1 MGASGGDGDAAF
13 EKQKEI
19 INSLVDSLQT
29 NDTQMAIVNYD
40 DDDSSIR
47 TKLGELKDKEDFK
60 KCVDK
65 QQRTGE
71 GKALDKGLGDAANVM
86 RQSGRPG
93 VRKAV
98 VVFANGK
105 SGAEIV
111 DLVREA
117 QALHGGDVKVVAVGI
132 GDDISEEELKAVAN
146 TAVILAKNDDES
158 DAIAKSIAKKVGV
171 MAGKYIITFYLI
183 DLLCAMDSQIN
194 HCPVSD
200 KLCPFFSFDS
210 KFIYW

>member
-1 MGASGGDGDAAF
+1 MGASGSDGDAAF

-40 DDDSSIR
+40 DDSSIR
-47 TKLGELKDKEDFK
+47 TKLGEFKDKEDFK

-86 RQSGRPG
+86 MQSGRPG
-93 VRKAV
+93 VTKAV

-117 QALHGGDVKVVAVGI
+117 QALHGSDVKVVAVGI

-158 DAIAKSIAKKVGV
+158 DAIAKSIATKVGF

-183 DLLCAMDSQIN
+183 NLVCCNAF
-194 HCPVSD
+194 PD
-200 KLCPFFSFDS
+200 KSLSS
-210 KFIYW
+210 LR